1 MKGTNVRALFE
12 PIGKQARWRTVYEH
26 LSATPVN
33 GIVTYGELGEA
44 LGLDPDR
51 GRSLIQQAVHRAARH
66 HEELDKR
73 AIDVIPGKGYRV
85 VEAPEHIDLARRHQ
99 RKSSRALA
107 RGHSKA
113 VNVDLNGLEPEVRAA
128 LEVIG
133 HAFRLQMDFNRR
145 FDVRQSKL
153 EQTVR
158 EIADSQRDDRK
169 RTAEEVA
176 ELRERLARLEGDL
189 EARAG

>member
-1 MKGTNVRALFE
+1 MSGPPFT
-12 PIGKQARWRTVYEH
+12 PIGERARWKVVYEI
-26 LSATPVN
+26 LAAAPMN
-33 GIVTYGELGEA
+33 GLVTYGELGNA
-44 LGLDPDR
+44 LGLDPDNHR
-51 GRSLIQQAVHRAARH
+51 NVIQQAVHRAARS

-73 AIDVIPGKGYRV
+73 AVDVVPGKGYRV
-85 VEAPEHIDLARRHQ
+85 VEPAEHIGLARRHQ
-99 RKSSRALA
+99 RKSTKALA

-158 EIADSQRDDRK
+158 DIADGQRTDRK
-169 RTAEEVA
+169 RTDEEVA
-176 ELRERLARLEGDL
+176 ELRERLARLEGQLSITD
-189 EARAG
+189 